1 MPKKRSSRLKQLIFI
16 ILFLFLT
23 IFAAIYTI
31 GLFSSGQQQKTQSI
45 SEIVS
50 GMTLNEKIG
59 QMILAGITGTT
70 MDTNTRNLIT
80 QYNVG
85 GIIFYKNNLVNPW
98 QAVQLVNQIKAVN
111 ATNLPL
117 LLSVDEEG
125 GRITRL
131 PGGLVNLPSNQ
142 QIGVVNNQKFSYKV
156 GAILGEE
163 LKSFGLNMDFAP
175 VLDIN
180 SNPNNPVIGDR
191 SFGDNAKLVSRLGI
205 QTMKGIQSQNIIAT
219 IKHFPGHGDTSVDS
233 HLELPIVNKSLKELK
248 ELELIPFERTIK
260 KGADV
265 VMVAHILLPQLDP
278 QNPASMSKTVMSDIL
293 RNQLDFEGVIIT
305 DDMTMRAITDHFDIG
320 RAAMESVKS
329 GSDIIL
335 VGHHYKNVVETI
347 SSLKSAV
354 QKGEISEQRINESVA
369 RIIALKRKYGINNS
383 KVGSVNIEG
392 INQSIT
398 TLLNEYLN

>member
-1 MPKKRSSRLKQLIFI
+1 M
-16 ILFLFLT
+16 FLT

>member
-1 MPKKRSSRLKQLIFI
+1 M
-16 ILFLFLT
+16 T

-59 QMILAGITGTT
+59 QLILAGITGTT

-85 GIIFYKNNLVNPW
+85 GFIFYKNNLVNPW

-248 ELELIPFERTIK
+248 ELELIPFERAIK

-320 RAAMESVKS
+320 RAAVESVKS

>member
-59 QMILAGITGTT
+59 QLILAGITGTT

-85 GIIFYKNNLVNPW
+85 GFIFYKNNLVNPW

-248 ELELIPFERTIK
+248 ELELIPFERAIK

-320 RAAMESVKS
+320 RAAVESVKS

>member
-1 MPKKRSSRLKQLIFI
+1 M
-16 ILFLFLT
+16 FLT

-248 ELELIPFERTIK
+248 ELELIPFERAIK

-320 RAAMESVKS
+320 RAAVESVKS

-383 KVGSVNIEG
+383 KVGSVNIED

>member
-1 MPKKRSSRLKQLIFI
+1 M
-16 ILFLFLT
+16 FLT

-59 QMILAGITGTT
+59 QLILAGITGTT

-85 GIIFYKNNLVNPW
+85 GFIFYKNNLVNPW

-248 ELELIPFERTIK
+248 ELELIPFERAIK

-320 RAAMESVKS
+320 RAAVESVKS

-383 KVGSVNIEG
+383 KVGSVNIED

>member
-1 MPKKRSSRLKQLIFI
+1 M
-16 ILFLFLT
+16 T

-320 RAAMESVKS
+320 RAAVESVKS

-383 KVGSVNIEG
+383 KVGSVNIED